1 MAQFVAL
8 VWLKWRLFRNS
19 LRSRRAVAGKVA
31 SAAGLLAGLALSLAV
46 AAGLAAAGYFLATPR
61 GGEDIS
67 PREGYVLLCFIITTV
82 FMMWALTPVALG
94 GGGRFEPSSMLMYPI
109 SLGKLFAFD
118 LLSDLTSLTA
128 VFAIP
133 AVFAVGLGA
142 GLATG
147 HVAAALL
154 VSAFGVAFGMAFSK
168 LLAVGVGAL
177 MRTRRTRGETLLA
190 LLGAA
195 LGMTG
200 ALFGQLLPL
209 AERYG
214 QYFERARWTPPGAVA
229 HALSYGLRPEGGGY
243 FVSLAV
249 LAAYALASLVL
260 AYRVARRTALGIGGG
275 RAKRPSAVKED
286 EGSLV
291 RRHAGWRLPFV
302 SAESSAVVEKELRY
316 ASRNAQLRVIGI
328 MAVGLTIVIR
338 MAPFGGGGRAGL
350 GTLTP
355 YAEGA
360 GAVFSVLYI
369 FTLVSPLST
378 NLFGYDGAGFRALVL
393 SPVPRGKIL
402 KGKNAAVT
410 LISTA
415 LVAMGV
421 VAGGV
426 FFGDL
431 TPPAVLF
438 VVLSFC
444 AYAPLFALF
453 GNWLSMQFP
462 KRVEF
467 GKRMSRSGVA
477 GFMFVPFF
485 LLMMAPPAAAVFAG
499 HAARSH
505 AVKYAILAAFAAAAC
520 GLYLLMIDSQGRTLE
535 RRELEILDAVT
546 GRGDD
551 DGSRITG

>member
-31 SAAGLLAGLALSLAV
+31 SAAGTLAGLVLSLA
-46 AAGLAAAGYFLATPR
+46 LAVGMLAAGYFLVAPPEGSGLR
-61 GGEDIS
+61 
-67 PREGYVLLCFIITTV
+67 PREGYVLLCFLLTTV

-94 GGGRFEPSSMLMYPI
+94 GGGRFEPSRMLMYPI
-109 SLGKLFAFD
+109 SLRKLFAFD

-128 VFAIP
+128 VFAVP

-142 GLATG
+142 GLGTG
-147 HVAAALL
+147 RVAAALL
-154 VSAFGVAFGMAFSK
+154 VSACGVAFGMAFSK

-177 MRTRRTRGETLLA
+177 MRARRTRGETLLA

-214 QYFERARWTPPGAVA
+214 DYFERARWTPPGAVA
-229 HALSYGLRPEGGGY
+229 HAFSYGLRTEGGDY
-243 FVSLAV
+243 FVSLLV
-249 LAAYALASLVL
+249 LAAYALAALVL
-260 AYRVARRTALGIGGG
+260 AYRVARRTALGVGGG
-275 RAKRPSAVKED
+275 RARRSAAVKED

-291 RRHAGWRLPFV
+291 RRHAGWRLPLV
-302 SAESSAVVEKELRY
+302 SAELSAVVEKELRY
-316 ASRNAQLRVIGI
+316 AARNAQLRVIGI
-328 MAVGLTIVIR
+328 MAIGLTIVIR
-338 MAPFGGGGRAGL
+338 MAPFGGGRQGL
-350 GTLTP
+350 AALTP
-355 YAEGA
+355 YAEGV

-393 SPVPRGKIL
+393 SPVPRRKIL
-402 KGKNAAVT
+402 TGKNLAVT
-410 LISTA
+410 LVTTA
-415 LVAMGV
+415 LVALGV

-431 TPPAVLF
+431 TPRAVLF

-444 AYAPLFALF
+444 GYAPLFALF
-453 GNWLSMQFP
+453 GNWLSLQFP

-485 LLMMAPPAAAVFAG
+485 LVMTVPPAAAVFAG
-499 HAARSH
+499 HTARSH

-520 GLYLLMIDSQGRTLE
+520 GLYPLLINSQGRSLE